1 MTPGVEGVTQTPPSG
16 DGDAD
21 RWREAGRLRR
31 EHAGWVVIWLARLGQ
46 YRAYPLVQARRGTAL
61 TASTPADLAALIRQ
75 AEQAA
80 RRTLPPGRTPRPREG
95 TGHD

>member
-1 MTPGVEGVTQTPPSG
+1 MTPGMDGVTQPPPPD

-61 TASTPADLAALIRQ
+61 TASTPTGLTALIRQ

-80 RRTLPPGRTPRPREG
+80 RRTPPPGRAKATR
-95 TGHD
+95 HD

>member
-1 MTPGVEGVTQTPPSG
+1 MTPGMDGVTQPPPPGG
-16 DGDAD
+16 DDAD

-46 YRAYPLVQARRGTAL
+46 YRAYPLVHARRGTAL
-61 TASTPADLAALIRQ
+61 TASTPAGLAALISQ

-80 RRTLPPGRTPRPREG
+80 RRPPASRRTPRARG
-95 TGHD
+95 GDRS

>member
-1 MTPGVEGVTQTPPSG
+1 MTSGMDGVTQPPPPG
-16 DGDAD
+16 GDAD

-61 TASTPADLAALIRQ
+61 TVGTPAGLAVLIRP

-80 RRTLPPGRTPRPREG
+80 RRTPASGRTPRPRG
-95 TGHD
+95 GDRS